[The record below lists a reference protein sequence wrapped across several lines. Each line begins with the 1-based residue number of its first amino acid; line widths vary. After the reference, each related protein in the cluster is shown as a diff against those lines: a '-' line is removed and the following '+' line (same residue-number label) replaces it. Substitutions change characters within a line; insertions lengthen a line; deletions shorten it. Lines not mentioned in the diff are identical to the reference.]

1 MTPVAWGKKKTH
13 VNLGSKCY
21 NQIKSNVF
29 VEAPVS
35 EVVEQSAKCTSL
47 PAKILVAQHISE
59 TDI

>member
-1 MTPVAWGKKKTH
+1 MGQKKTH